1 MHSTKQ
7 AVIIIYIMKKN
18 LFVAASFEG
27 LWVVP
32 FHNKETSSIFW
43 STGVFFVFLKK
54 KGISIFK
61 INTFL

>member
-1 MHSTKQ
+1 
-7 AVIIIYIMKKN
+7 MKKN

-27 LWVVP
+27 FWVVS